1 MDTIEKLQKMNEI
14 LLNII
19 ATDNSKMHLLT
30 EEEEMILLRIHLEIF
45 NISHKDISDINSNKE
60 E

>member
-1 MDTIEKLQKMNEI
+1 MDTIEKLQKLNEM

-19 ATDNSKMHLLT
+19 AIDNSNLHLLT

-45 NISHKDISDINSNKE
+45 NISHKDISNIK
-60 E
+60 